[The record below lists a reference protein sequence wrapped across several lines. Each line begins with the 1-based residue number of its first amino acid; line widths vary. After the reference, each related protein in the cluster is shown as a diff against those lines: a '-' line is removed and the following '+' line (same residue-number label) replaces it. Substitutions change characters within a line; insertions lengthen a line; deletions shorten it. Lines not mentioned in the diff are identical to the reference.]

1 MKPQAY
7 RYRGRG
13 LSVRC
18 FLNAYDPPDPI
29 PCDGAPDITYNGITI
44 MACNLG
50 ATEVGNGENSYGY
63 YYQRGN
69 NYPMGDYTIATYTPY
84 TSTKVDASA
93 F

>member
-1 MKPQAY
+1 M
-7 RYRGRG
+7 
-13 LSVRC
+13 RC